1 MEALAQPLPAYTAL
15 AALGVLVFGAF
26 LRLTRLR
33 AGWTPYRT
41 WLVMLPIIFA
51 ALWLGIWGWALL
63 VTILSV
69 YGFKEFA
76 RATGLYRERLFV
88 LVVYAAMLAANV
100 AAYFGRFG
108 LFMVAPVWAVGA
120 LTLVPIIRN
129 RTEGMLQHFALS
141 VVGIVYFGWFLA
153 HLTISRSGPG
163 ASASFSTSSW
173 RRSSTT

>member
-33 AGWTPYRT
+33 PGWTPYRT
-41 WLVMLPIIFA
+41 ALVMLPLIFA

-63 VTILSV
+63 VTILSI

-88 LVVYAAMLAANV
+88 LVVYAAMVAANV

-108 LFMVAPVWAVGA
+108 LFMVAPVGAVGA
-120 LTLVPIIRN
+120 LTLVPIIGN
-129 RTEGMLQHFALS
+129 RTEGRLQNFALS
-141 VVGIVYFGWFLA
+141 VVGLVYFGWLPA
-153 HLTISRSGPG
+153 HRTYLVGWTGG
-163 ASASFSTSSW
+163 
-173 RRSSTT
+173 RRPA